1 MVSVWASM
9 VPGLMSGKCVGEYGT
24 RTDEWY
30 DCVGGYST
38 RTDEWYDCVGG
49 YSTRTDE
56 RWLMNNECGYDVT
69 GTFGVFACCVC
80 INSLGL
86 HG

>member
-9 VPGLMSGKCVGEYGT
+9 VPGLMSGK
-24 RTDEWY
+24 
-30 DCVGGYST
+30 
-38 RTDEWYDCVGG
+38 CVGG

-69 GTFGVFACCVC
+69 GTFGVFRMLCM
-80 INSLGL
+80 
-86 HG
+86 HQ